1 MKMLFRRQGKTAKM
15 KYRQCVYSVDMIE
28 DYSFA
33 LKTISK
39 HILISNSRSC
49 RCRLS
54 ILSHIVY
61 TQHTRTGP
69 KQHQTLNWRQAL
81 IESVIS
87 IT

>member
-39 HILISNSRSC
+39 HIF
-49 RCRLS
+49 
-54 ILSHIVY
+54 ILTPVAADV
-61 TQHTRTGP
+61 G
-69 KQHQTLNWRQAL
+69 
-81 IESVIS
+81 
-87 IT
+87 

>member
-1 MKMLFRRQGKTAKM
+1 MLFRRQGKTAKL

-39 HILISNSRSC
+39 HILISNSRSF

-54 ILSHIVY
+54 ILSHIV
-61 TQHTRTGP
+61 
-69 KQHQTLNWRQAL
+69 
-81 IESVIS
+81 
-87 IT
+87 